1 MLNDPAEFRE
11 TAQIARAEG
20 YDCVKLCPV
29 YVDANGER
37 IRKRGVFTPAERK
50 LARSRM
56 EAVREGI
63 GEECDIIIEWN
74 SLTSTSGALQLA
86 DYFSDLNILF
96 MEEPTHYNSPEAQ
109 IKVSGV
115 IHSCCNR
122 GAIIY
127 PMGIPAV
134 STTRCHRHD
143 ST

>member
-1 MLNDPAEFRE
+1 M
-11 TAQIARAEG
+11 
-20 YDCVKLCPV
+20 KLCPV

-109 IKVSGV
+109 IKVSRSHPFLLQQGSDY
-115 IHSCCNR
+115 IPDGDSCR
-122 GAIIY
+122 IY
-127 PMGIPAV
+127 NKVP
-134 STTRCHRHD
+134 ST
-143 ST
+143 